1 MGHIKEPNSVDFF
14 VDPTPLTK
22 EDRQKISELIAYY
35 KRTGKKMPITKTTS
49 RKRVSPKKKIELA

>member
-1 MGHIKEPNSVDFF
+1 MGHIKEPSGIDFF

-35 KRTGKKMPITKTTS
+35 KLTGKKMPNAKKAS
-49 RKRVSPKKKIELA
+49 KRLVPQKKR